1 MCTFHA
7 THQAMARTIFPR
19 PGIIVHSPVGPCTQ
33 GLDGHEI
40 RDCHFAHGAGKFGLE
55 HIATAQVALKAR
67 DSLIGRRY
75 LKVATPFG
83 IEQPA
88 KEGRAIKVR

>member
-1 MCTFHA
+1 
-7 THQAMARTIFPR
+7 
-19 PGIIVHSPVGPCTQ
+19 
-33 GLDGHEI
+33 
-40 RDCHFAHGAGKFGLE
+40 
-55 HIATAQVALKAR
+55 LKAR
-67 DSLIGRRY
+67 DSVIGRRY